1 MAETDQ
7 SDIAVSWVLG
17 VEACLHFDLP
27 GFEVKGE
34 GRVRGE
40 AKGEARE
47 RV

>member
-7 SDIAVSWVLG
+7 SDIAVSW